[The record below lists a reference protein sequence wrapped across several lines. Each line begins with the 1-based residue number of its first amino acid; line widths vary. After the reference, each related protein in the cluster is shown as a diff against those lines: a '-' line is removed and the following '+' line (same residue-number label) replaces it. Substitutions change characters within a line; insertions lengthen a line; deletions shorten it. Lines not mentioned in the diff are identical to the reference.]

1 MGKKKLQGADG
12 INFQMQLTIKGLETV
27 TFPKETLTNESGK
40 DIAWIECLGG
50 KVSAYVNLPHAV
62 RPNNI
67 QPFQLSDCIQI
78 DLISDK
84 VIEYMKAYLKKHMK
98 GNYSNEILKQLNV
111 SSMECNIT
119 IKCVGKCKPK
129 DVINLFEKSVDKTF
143 IAQEAR
149 DKKKTFRKDQDSIIY
164 RKDHYF
170 RLKVYNKSKEQN
182 DKGNPLVEN
191 NLIRV
196 EFVFLER
203 MLDSMYADKM
213 SLENILTRKSLRKLI
228 DQYQATFTDIC
239 ENNIKPML
247 SGCVQE
253 VFECLTASNSGK
265 EISEALY
272 KCKECIVDVEVLRK
286 ALKKWYAF
294 KKQADR
300 SKQVI
305 AYYRDNNFSMP
316 EDVLRT
322 IKQMHNSL

>member
-12 INFQMQLTIKGLETV
+12 INFQMQLTIEGLETV

-111 SSMECNIT
+111 SSMECNVT

-164 RKDHYF
+164 RKDHYY

-247 SGCVQE
+247 SGCAQE

-305 AYYRDNNFSMP
+305 AYYRDNNFGMP

-322 IKQMHNSL
+322 VKQMHNSL

>member
-98 GNYSNEILKQLNV
+98 ADYSDEILKQLNV

-119 IKCVGKCKPK
+119 VKCVGKCRPK

-143 IAQEAR
+143 VAQEAR
-149 DKKKTFRKDQDSIIY
+149 NKKKTYRKDQDSITY

-247 SGCVQE
+247 NGCAQE

-272 KCKECIVDVEVLRK
+272 KCKECIVDIEVLRK
-286 ALKKWYAF
+286 ALKEWYAF
-294 KKQADR
+294 KKRADR

-305 AYYRDNNFSMP
+305 ANYRDNNFDMP

-322 IKQMHNSL
+322 VKQMHNSL

>member
-149 DKKKTFRKDQDSIIY
+149 DKKKTFRKDQGSVKH
-164 RKDHYF
+164 RKDHYYL
-170 RLKVYNKSKEQN
+170 LKVYDKSKEQN

-247 SGCVQE
+247 RGCVQE
-253 VFECLTASNSGK
+253 IFECLTASNSGK

-305 AYYRDNNFSMP
+305 AYYRENNFGMP
-316 EDVLRT
+316 EDVIRT
-322 IKQMHNSL
+322 VKQMHNSL

>member
-1 MGKKKLQGADG
+1 MGKKRMQGADG
-12 INFQMQLTIKGLETV
+12 MNFQMQLTIKGLETV

-98 GNYSNEILKQLNV
+98 DNYSDEILKQLNV

-149 DKKKTFRKDQDSIIY
+149 NKKKTFHKDQDSIIY
-164 RKDHYF
+164 RKDHYY

-203 MLDSMYADKM
+203 MLDSMYANKM
-213 SLENILTRKSLRKLI
+213 SLEDILTRKSLRKLI
-228 DQYQATFTDIC
+228 DQYQETFTNIC

-247 SGCVQE
+247 NGCVQE

-265 EISEALY
+265 EISETLY

-305 AYYRDNNFSMP
+305 AYYRDNNFGMP
-316 EDVLRT
+316 EDVTRT
-322 IKQMHNSL
+322 VKQMHNSL

>member
-247 SGCVQE
+247 SGCAQE

-305 AYYRDNNFSMP
+305 AYYRENNFGMP

>member
-111 SSMECNIT
+111 SSMECNVT

-164 RKDHYF
+164 RKDHYY

-247 SGCVQE
+247 SGCAQE

-305 AYYRDNNFSMP
+305 AYYRDNNFGMP

-322 IKQMHNSL
+322 VKQMHNSL

>member
-119 IKCVGKCKPK
+119 LKHKP
-129 DVINLFEKSVDKTF
+129 ST
-143 IAQEAR
+143 
-149 DKKKTFRKDQDSIIY
+149 
-164 RKDHYF
+164 
-170 RLKVYNKSKEQN
+170 
-182 DKGNPLVEN
+182 G
-191 NLIRV
+191 
-196 EFVFLER
+196 
-203 MLDSMYADKM
+203 
-213 SLENILTRKSLRKLI
+213 
-228 DQYQATFTDIC
+228 
-239 ENNIKPML
+239 
-247 SGCVQE
+247 
-253 VFECLTASNSGK
+253 
-265 EISEALY
+265 
-272 KCKECIVDVEVLRK
+272 
-286 ALKKWYAF
+286 
-294 KKQADR
+294 KQAYNMLIESLKAEIQEKQEILSHLTQDKVKQKFIENWNPTTR
-300 SKQVI
+300 SVNI
-305 AYYRDNNFSMP
+305 YDM
-316 EDVLRT
+316 
-322 IKQMHNSL
+322 

>member
-1 MGKKKLQGADG
+1 
-12 INFQMQLTIKGLETV
+12 
-27 TFPKETLTNESGK
+27 
-40 DIAWIECLGG
+40 
-50 KVSAYVNLPHAV
+50 
-62 RPNNI
+62 
-67 QPFQLSDCIQI
+67 
-78 DLISDK
+78 
-84 VIEYMKAYLKKHMK
+84 MKAYLKKHMK

-143 IAQEAR
+143 IAQKAR
-149 DKKKTFRKDQDSIIY
+149 DKKKTFRKDQDSVIH
-164 RKDHYF
+164 RKDHYY
-170 RLKVYNKSKEQN
+170 RLKVYNKSNEQN
-182 DKGNPLVEN
+182 DKGNPLVES

-203 MLDSMYADKM
+203 MLDSMYADRM
-213 SLENILTRKSLRKLI
+213 SLEDILTRKSLRKLI
-228 DQYQATFTDIC
+228 DQYQETFTDMC
-239 ENNIKPML
+239 EKNIKPML
-247 SGCVQE
+247 NGCVQE
-253 VFECLTASNSGK
+253 VFECLTTSNSGK

-305 AYYRDNNFSMP
+305 AYYRDNNFGMP
-316 EDVLRT
+316 EDVIRT

>member
-111 SSMECNIT
+111 SSMECNIN

-164 RKDHYF
+164 RKDHYY

-182 DKGNPLVEN
+182 DKGNPLVES

-203 MLDSMYADKM
+203 MLDSMYADRM
-213 SLENILTRKSLRKLI
+213 SLEDILTRKSLRKLI
-228 DQYQATFTDIC
+228 DQYQETFTDIC
-239 ENNIKPML
+239 EKNIKPML
-247 SGCVQE
+247 NGCVQE
-253 VFECLTASNSGK
+253 VFECLTTSNSGK
-265 EISEALY
+265 EISETLY
-272 KCKECIVDVEVLRK
+272 KCKECIVDVEVLHK

-294 KKQADR
+294 KKQGDR

-305 AYYRDNNFSMP
+305 AYYRENNFGMP
-316 EDVLRT
+316 EDVIRT
-322 IKQMHNSL
+322 VKQMHNSL

>member
-1 MGKKKLQGADG
+1 
-12 INFQMQLTIKGLETV
+12 MQLTIKGLETV

-50 KVSAYVNLPHAV
+50 KSFCLCESATRSS

-164 RKDHYF
+164 RKGPLLP
-170 RLKVYNKSKEQN
+170 LKVYNKSKEQN
-182 DKGNPLVEN
+182 DKGNPLV
-191 NLIRV
+191 
-196 EFVFLER
+196 
-203 MLDSMYADKM
+203 
-213 SLENILTRKSLRKLI
+213 
-228 DQYQATFTDIC
+228 
-239 ENNIKPML
+239 
-247 SGCVQE
+247 
-253 VFECLTASNSGK
+253 GK
-265 EISEALY
+265 QPYS
-272 KCKECIVDVEVLRK
+272 C
-286 ALKKWYAF
+286 
-294 KKQADR
+294 
-300 SKQVI
+300 
-305 AYYRDNNFSMP
+305 
-316 EDVLRT
+316 
-322 IKQMHNSL
+322 

>member
-119 IKCVGKCKPK
+119 IKCVGKCKSK

-164 RKDHYF
+164 RKDHYY

-182 DKGNPLVEN
+182 DKGNPLVES

-203 MLDSMYADKM
+203 MLDSMYADRM
-213 SLENILTRKSLRKLI
+213 SLEDILTRKSLRKLI
-228 DQYQATFTDIC
+228 DQYQETFTDIC
-239 ENNIKPML
+239 EKNIKPML
-247 SGCVQE
+247 NGCVQE
-253 VFECLTASNSGK
+253 VFECLTTSNSGK
-265 EISEALY
+265 EISETLY

-294 KKQADR
+294 KKQGDR

-305 AYYRDNNFSMP
+305 AYYRENNFGMP
-316 EDVLRT
+316 EDVIRT
-322 IKQMHNSL
+322 VKQMHNSL

>member
-164 RKDHYF
+164 RKDHYY

-182 DKGNPLVEN
+182 DKGNPLVES

-203 MLDSMYADKM
+203 MLDSMYADRM
-213 SLENILTRKSLRKLI
+213 SLEDILTRKSLRKLI
-228 DQYQATFTDIC
+228 DQYQETFTDIC
-239 ENNIKPML
+239 EKNITK
-247 SGCVQE
+247 S
-253 VFECLTASNSGK
+253 
-265 EISEALY
+265 ISRAMM
-272 KCKECIVDVEVLRK
+272 K
-286 ALKKWYAF
+286 
-294 KKQADR
+294 
-300 SKQVI
+300 
-305 AYYRDNNFSMP
+305 SM
-316 EDVLRT
+316 
-322 IKQMHNSL
+322 Q

>member
-129 DVINLFEKSVDKTF
+129 DVINLFEKSVDKTLLRRKQGTKRKPF
-143 IAQEAR
+143 VR
-149 DKKKTFRKDQDSIIY
+149 TKT
-164 RKDHYF
+164 
-170 RLKVYNKSKEQN
+170 
-182 DKGNPLVEN
+182 
-191 NLIRV
+191 
-196 EFVFLER
+196 
-203 MLDSMYADKM
+203 
-213 SLENILTRKSLRKLI
+213 
-228 DQYQATFTDIC
+228 
-239 ENNIKPML
+239 
-247 SGCVQE
+247 
-253 VFECLTASNSGK
+253 
-265 EISEALY
+265 ALY
-272 KCKECIVDVEVLRK
+272 TEK
-286 ALKKWYAF
+286 
-294 KKQADR
+294 
-300 SKQVI
+300 
-305 AYYRDNNFSMP
+305 
-316 EDVLRT
+316 T
-322 IKQMHNSL
+322 IITV

>member
-111 SSMECNIT
+111 SSMECNVT

-143 IAQEAR
+143 VAQEAR

-247 SGCVQE
+247 SGCAQE

>member
-143 IAQEAR
+143 
-149 DKKKTFRKDQDSIIY
+149 T
-164 RKDHYF
+164 
-170 RLKVYNKSKEQN
+170 L
-182 DKGNPLVEN
+182 
-191 NLIRV
+191 
-196 EFVFLER
+196 
-203 MLDSMYADKM
+203 
-213 SLENILTRKSLRKLI
+213 
-228 DQYQATFTDIC
+228 
-239 ENNIKPML
+239 
-247 SGCVQE
+247 
-253 VFECLTASNSGK
+253 
-265 EISEALY
+265 
-272 KCKECIVDVEVLRK
+272 
-286 ALKKWYAF
+286 
-294 KKQADR
+294 
-300 SKQVI
+300 
-305 AYYRDNNFSMP
+305 
-316 EDVLRT
+316 
-322 IKQMHNSL
+322 

>member
-119 IKCVGKCKPK
+119 IKCVGNCKPK

-164 RKDHYF
+164 RKDHYY

-182 DKGNPLVEN
+182 DKGNPLVES

-203 MLDSMYADKM
+203 MLDSMYADRM
-213 SLENILTRKSLRKLI
+213 SLEDILTRKSLRKLI
-228 DQYQATFTDIC
+228 DQYQETFTDIC
-239 ENNIKPML
+239 EKNIKPI
-247 SGCVQE
+247 
-253 VFECLTASNSGK
+253 K
-265 EISEALY
+265 ENEAGGRYFPSE
-272 KCKECIVDVEVLRK
+272 IFT
-286 ALKKWYAF
+286 LK
-294 KKQADR
+294 
-300 SKQVI
+300 
-305 AYYRDNNFSMP
+305 
-316 EDVLRT
+316 
-322 IKQMHNSL
+322 

>member
-143 IAQEAR
+143 IAQEAM